1 MKIVLQR
8 VVNASVKYEDKIVSE
23 IEKGF
28 LLLVGIHR
36 DDDESVIEKVAR
48 KIVGLRVF
56 EDSHGKMNNNVFQVK
71 GEILSVPQFT
81 LLGDIS
87 KGNRPGFDHSAEPD
101 KAKKLWKKFNDMLQS
116 KNIVV
121 KEGVFGK
128 HMQISSVNDGPVTFV
143 IEK

>member
-56 EDSHGKMNNNVFQVK
+56 EDSHGKMNNNIFQVK